1 MSTRNHQILFIE
13 QGAADVRECEMPAAG
28 PEELLIRARVS
39 MLSPGTE
46 RAWLL
51 GLANTTPRYPQGSGY
66 SHIGEVVA
74 VGAGVEGWRVGD
86 RVASQARHTMYAAV
100 PAHNC
105 SRVPAELSDERA
117 AYFRLSSIAMQ
128 AVRKA
133 RIELGEPV
141 AVIGCGLVGL
151 LAMQLARLNGGL
163 PVLSVDK
170 EIRRLE
176 FAAALNADAALPAD
190 EGLNAALR
198 EQCDGEEPAVVIE
211 ATGHPEAI
219 PTAFD
224 LARFGGRV
232 VLLGS
237 TRGETEAVNFYRDV
251 HKKGLTVLGAHES
264 ARPRHDSAPGWWTHQ
279 ADQATALKLI
289 AAGRL
294 VVDPL
299 TTHRFAWW
307 DAASAYATLIRWNP
321 GMLGTILDWQA
332 ESRGPATSP

>member
-1 MSTRNHQILFIE
+1 MSESNYQVLFVE
-13 QGAADVRECEMPAAG
+13 QGVAEVQECEVPEASAG
-28 PEELLIRARVS
+28 ELLVRGRLSLI
-39 MLSPGTE
+39 SPGTE
-46 RAWLL
+46 RAFLL
-51 GLANTTPRYPQGSGY
+51 GLANTSPHYPQATGY

-74 VGAGVEGWRVGD
+74 VGAGVEGWEVGD
-86 RVASQARHTMYAAV
+86 RVASQANHCMYATARAELCCHV
-100 PAHNC
+100 PAGL
-105 SRVPAELSDERA
+105 PDERA
-117 AYFRLSSIAMQ
+117 AFFRLISIAMQ

-141 AVIGCGLVGL
+141 AVIGCGLIGL

-163 PVLSVDK
+163 PVASIDK
-170 EIRRLE
+170 DARRLA
-176 FAAALNADAALPAD
+176 FAELLNADAVLPAD
-190 EGLNAALR
+190 EELKPALR
-198 EQCDGEEPAVVIE
+198 EQFQGEEPAVVFE
-211 ATGHPEAI
+211 GTGHPEAI

-264 ARPRHDSAPGWWTHQ
+264 ARPSKDSAPGWWTHQ
-279 ADQATALKLI
+279 ADQATALKLL
-289 AAGRL
+289 AADRL

-299 TTHRFAWW
+299 TTHRFSWR
-307 DAASAYATLIRWNP
+307 DAAPAYGMLARWEP

-332 ESRGPATSP
+332 E